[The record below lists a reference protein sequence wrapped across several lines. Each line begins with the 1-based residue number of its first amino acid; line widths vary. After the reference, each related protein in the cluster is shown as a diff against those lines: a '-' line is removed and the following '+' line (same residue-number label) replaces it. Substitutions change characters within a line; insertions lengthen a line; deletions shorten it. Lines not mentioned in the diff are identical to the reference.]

1 VTAST
6 SETWRT
12 DLVDATAHN
21 VEALATHHWPDWRLP
36 RTFAGHAVGADVRAD
51 LIFTLGLLVDAGVD
65 RIDGAHPDDLIA
77 GLLRGVVG
85 PATHTFFSYRIAET
99 LLRHGPF
106 DRNPLLESCNDAQR
120 AQVAEA
126 CDSSDWIEL
135 LDSGVLPRNYAAVLA
150 RCELARVGLGLAPDE
165 SALDSLL
172 ERVRTFLG
180 ANPRHMLDDSHERT
194 GRYDIYTADVWLF
207 CEPLAPRL
215 GDLWVDGTRA
225 ALDLVAAVAGPDGAA
240 VPWGRSTGVLAAAL
254 TVELAALALS
264 REHLLVLPYETVART
279 TSSYGRTSGGS
290 GASRAWVRRGV
301 DATAAVRARFDPD
314 GVIDA
319 HRHRAQD
326 RYRGTERRLQMTLD
340 VLGKLAW
347 SAAALRGAPEVG
359 AASRPDTYARHDE
372 LRPFEES
379 RPAAVWTYRQ
389 PGAAFVLPFV
399 GATRSHYLPAPHAP
413 GTFEVPVDRD
423 LPCWTPLVLAST
435 GRFTAGGIPDRIR
448 HQTGRVRAEWSTF
461 APSGSALEADDR
473 SSLAGTRHA
482 TWTVDGRTLQLDDAL
497 TFAASPDAVAL
508 LVPETADRPLAVEVA
523 CDQPHSTTRIVVD
536 GIPEWSS
543 PFSGLA
549 AVHQLD
555 VEPATEIRWSVRVTP
570 ALRVVSTNYAHPYHD
585 ALYGPMGDRVV
596 ARRSPFGPFADPDAA
611 TDEPMDLFHL
621 HWPEWLAFDDLDE
634 HHRIIDELT
643 DRGVPIVWTAH
654 NLTPHEQR
662 PEVYDAIY
670 QAWADVTDAVIH
682 HSGWGEERMRA
693 RYRFRADCRHEVIP
707 HGHWG
712 ARWST
717 VGVPT
722 RADAEAVLGFPPTG
736 LRIGLVGAPRAEKHV
751 RAALEGFAASSR
763 ADLQLACWSLALGE
777 EAPDDPRIVAAST
790 YRDVSERA
798 YATRLAACDLL
809 LLPFDP
815 EGDMLATGTVFDALA
830 LGIPA
835 LVSDW
840 GYLAETLGDAG
851 IPAGHTAASITAA
864 LDALTPD
871 AVARAAGVARE
882 RREELGWGPI
892 AEQTLALFDRVVTGA
907 P

>member
-1 VTAST
+1 MTAST

-12 DLVDATAHN
+12 ELVDATART
-21 VEALATHHWPDWRLP
+21 VEALAAHHWPEWRLP
-36 RTFAGHAVGADVRAD
+36 RTFGGHAVGADVRAD
-51 LIFTLGLLVDAGVD
+51 LIFTLGLLADAGVD
-65 RIDGAHPDDLIA
+65 QISGAHPDDLVA
-77 GLLRGVVG
+77 DLLRGVAG
-85 PATHTFFSYRIAET
+85 SATHTFFSYRVAET

-106 DRNPLLESCNDAQR
+106 EGNHLLARCDDTQR

-126 CDSSDWIEL
+126 CDSSDWVEL

-150 RCELARVGLGLAPDE
+150 RCELARVRLGLADDE
-165 SALDSLL
+165 STLDSLL
-172 ERVRTFLG
+172 ARVRSFLG
-180 ANPRHMLDDSHERT
+180 ANPFHMLDDSHERT
-194 GRYDIYTADVWLF
+194 GRYDIYSADVWLF

-215 GDLWVDGTRA
+215 GDLWVDGTRC

-240 VPWGRSTGVLAAAL
+240 IPWGRSTGVLAAAL

-264 REHLLVLPYETVART
+264 REDLLVLPHEVVAGAT
-279 TSSYGRTSGGS
+279 EFDGRTRE
-290 GASRAWVRRGV
+290 RAWVRRGV
-301 DATAAVRARFDPD
+301 DATAAVLARFDPD
-314 GVIDA
+314 GVVDA

-347 SAAALRGAPEVG
+347 AAAARRDGAEVD
-359 AASRPDTYARHDE
+359 AASRPDAYTRRDE

-413 GTFEVPVDRD
+413 GTYEVPVDRD

-448 HQTGRVRAEWSTF
+448 HQVGRVRAEWSSF
-461 APSGSALEADDR
+461 RPSGSALEKDERAPLTG
-473 SSLAGTRHA
+473 SRHA
-482 TWTVDGRTLQLDDAL
+482 TWTVEGRTLRLDDTL
-497 TFAASPDAVAL
+497 TFERPPDAVTL
-508 LVPETADRPLAVEVA
+508 LVPETSARPLAVEVD
-523 CDQPHSTTRIVVD
+523 CDQQHATDRIVVE

-549 AVHQLD
+549 VVHQLD

-570 ALRVVSTNYAHPYHD
+570 ALRVVSTNHGHPYHD
-585 ALYGPMGDRVV
+585 ALYTPMGGRVV
-596 ARRSPFGPFADPDAA
+596 ARPSPFGPLADPDAPVDA
-611 TDEPMDLFHL
+611 PMDLFHV

-634 HHRIIDELT
+634 HRRIIATLA
-643 DRGVPIVWTAH
+643 DRGVPVVWTAH

-662 PEVYDAIY
+662 PDVYDPIY
-670 QAWADVTDAVIH
+670 QAWADTADAVIH
-682 HSGWGEERMRA
+682 HSAWGEARTRA
-693 RYRFRADCRHEVIP
+693 RYRFRPDCRHKVIP

-722 RADAEAVLGFPPTG
+722 RVEAEAVLGFPPTS
-736 LRIGLVGAPRAEKHV
+736 LRIGIVGAPRADKRV

-777 EAPDDPRIVAAST
+777 TAPDDPRIVAAST

-798 YATRLAACDLL
+798 YATRLASCDLL

-815 EGDMLATGTVFDALA
+815 EGDMLATGTVFDAVA

-851 IPAGHTAASITAA
+851 IPAGHTAESITVA
-864 LDALTPD
+864 LDALTTD
-871 AVARAAGVARE
+871 VVAHAASAARA
-882 RREELGWGPI
+882 RREALGWAPI
-892 AEQTLALFDRVVTGA
+892 AEQTLALFDRVVTGK